1 MDKDMCKFKDSNLG
15 IKKLDFKVK
24 RGAIVSVSIF
34 PDIKNLSNL
43 GFRNNTFSFGERQ
56 SVKDSVPVS
65 NPSKGTDYA
74 KVPVIVLLAMN
85 PATLNSAIP
94 AMPETDNPNQ
104 IVMLA
109 PKIKANKS
117 AYVLSP
123 QIEQTKQAQYP
134 YGWAYFS
141 THNILYKNKAIGN
154 GADYTI
160 IYAAI
165 DRYSNKDVSNV
176 YLVKEGQN
184 TSSDPDIPPPNVI
197 RLLYHNIGLD
207 KEFVGAVLYEEII
220 GKDGELKGTMH
231 REVRLDDDTANHLM
245 LMLADKTN
253 LNNKTSIRLVETD
266 SPSLMKIKT
275 Y

>member
-1 MDKDMCKFKDSNLG
+1 MGLKNMKVDAVRNLNVVQNSNFGAKEKTDKESR
-15 IKKLDFKVK
+15 I
-24 RGAIVSVSIF
+24 SSH
-34 PDIKNLSNL
+34 
-43 GFRNNTFSFGERQ
+43 RNSSMMT
-56 SVKDSVPVS
+56 
-65 NPSKGTDYA
+65 

-94 AMPETDNPNQ
+94 QMSEIGNQDQ
-104 IVMLA
+104 IVMLTQ
-109 PKIKANKS
+109 PTERNES
-117 AYVLSP
+117 VYVTSP
-123 QIEQTKQAQYP
+123 AIEQEEQSEYP

-184 TSSDPDIPPPNVI
+184 TSSDPDIPPPKII
-197 RLLYHNIGLD
+197 RLLYHNIGPD
-207 KEFVGAVLYEEII
+207 KEFVGAVLYEHIVN
-220 GKDGELKGTMH
+220 KNGELKGSMH

-245 LMLADKTN
+245 LMLASKTN
-253 LNNKTSIRLVETD
+253 LNNKTHIRLDETD
-266 SPSLMKIKT
+266 SPTLMKIKT

>member
-1 MDKDMCKFKDSNLG
+1 MGLKNMKVDAVRNLNVVHNYNFG
-15 IKKLDFKVK
+15 AKEKVEK
-24 RGAIVSVSIF
+24 GSVT
-34 PDIKNLSNL
+34 DIS
-43 GFRNNTFSFGERQ
+43 RNSSMMT
-56 SVKDSVPVS
+56 
-65 NPSKGTDYA
+65 
-74 KVPVIVLLAMN
+74 KVPLIVLLAMN

-94 AMPETDNPNQ
+94 MMPETDNPNQ

-109 PKIKANKS
+109 PETKAADKS
-117 AYVLSP
+117 AYALSP
-123 QIEQTKQAQYP
+123 QIEQTEQTQHP

-184 TSSDPDIPPPNVI
+184 TSSDPDIPPPKII
-197 RLLYHNIGLD
+197 RLLYHNIGPD
-207 KEFVGAVLYEEII
+207 KEFVGAVLYEHIVN
-220 GKDGELKGTMH
+220 KNGELKGSMH

-245 LMLADKTN
+245 LMLASKTN
-253 LNNKTSIRLVETD
+253 LNNKTHIRLDETD
-266 SPSLMKIKT
+266 SPTLMKIKT
-275 Y
+275 YE